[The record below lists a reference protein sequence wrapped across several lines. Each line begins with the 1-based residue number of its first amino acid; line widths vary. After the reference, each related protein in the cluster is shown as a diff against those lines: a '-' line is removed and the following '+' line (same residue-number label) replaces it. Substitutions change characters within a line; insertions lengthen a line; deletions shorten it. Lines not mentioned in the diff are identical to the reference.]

1 MRRLL
6 LFLVCVLTSVG
17 VSAQD
22 YITKNQTTGVWDV
35 YVTSHESFTRLWDNG
50 NGKNDN
56 DVFHFMNGCSGFTAD
71 DLAMISNQNES
82 GKFYIDL
89 YDLTTT
95 PELEAVIS
103 DAVNQMVASSKR
115 CKGLLLP
122 KNPTNVGT
130 MLICNGSNNVN
141 TGQYSCGQFIA
152 YQNGTTTMMHI
163 FDKNPQNNPNYE
175 TPLNTLMTIMANHSD
190 IATNTTVYSVSTNKR
205 SEITNVVS
213 TVRGNKSNVT
223 VVHTYNN
230 ELVNTTATNPTVI
243 VTPGNNNGGDFASA
257 VNATGME
264 STPNIDRLKFMGN
277 VNTEDIQAINEF
289 TSGPK
294 VVDLS
299 EVPVATITKTLLDNL
314 SNDAIEYLILPAG
327 MDETVVCNYTNLK
340 NLKCVISSNKS
351 GDQQHNLT
359 AYVRT
364 AGSLAEARYWAT
376 GGEVANNN
384 TQFKP
389 QSQNLTS
396 VKLMGE
402 LNIDD
407 ISVGDSKGLQSEHN
421 SITTIDLEDA
431 HFANVADMNLS
442 SQTGGA
448 GFGSNVTEV
457 KLPKN
462 MTEIP
467 ANCLYQLSGLTSLH
481 IPYSYTK
488 IGETALYGTNISH
501 ITTEDANGGL
511 IDNGENTYSLSANIQ
526 ELGTLNQGNPV
537 FPNEKSVTDVYCLA
551 TKTPICYK
559 GTFPSAKVYNDG
571 GMDGN
576 VVYSREKYKQGDAWT
591 AMLHFPSKETFDNE
605 TDASKKN
612 TSYDVMREFY
622 TDPTRVFTK
631 LDQTGAVDANGDYL
645 LWPDH
650 VTQEHCY
657 KEQAENGYIW
667 DDYIP
672 DYEIPGDGHLKG
684 MALKADATTRS
695 FYPNYSGWHQF
706 VLANATY
713 YEPAQKVEGDKIIE
727 EYQEA
732 GWFTICLPYDLTV
745 EQVINWLGVP
755 KSHDNVICKLYDKNG
770 NLKNGNVKDPVMPDA
785 RQLLSVERLKAG
797 AKNKD
802 GKTYNKNM
810 VYLRFT
816 NNLLATEE
824 YKYLEFNHS
833 NEAGTVISY
842 TNTLAEGTASSQ
854 ICLKGG
860 RPYIIEAYKRLG
872 ETIQSQNIG
881 RRIMT
886 HHADEFDAVYSC
898 IRGGDTSEQLKNQA
912 GVALSTLKFAKPY
925 EKHKVQAFNGNAEIP
940 ESESY
945 MTYKDGD
952 KDKKYYYTMIGQFWD
967 QDLPKYCFYMS
978 HGTWYRNLS
987 DKYKWQAYKCVIIP
1001 TVEDE
1006 SGMGEGYRDAD
1017 RSNYPKT
1024 KGTNNDNDLLDG
1036 EFYLG
1041 FADGR
1046 DDDDFKNY
1054 EQAKYVF
1061 VFDDEGITEYDE
1073 NGEMVTAIDNLDGED
1088 TTVAKGDG
1096 KVYNMSGQYVGSSI
1110 NGLAKGM
1117 YIVNGK
1123 KIVVK

>member
-1 MRRLL
+1 MRKLL
-6 LFLVCVLTSVG
+6 LFFVCVLTSVG
-17 VSAQD
+17 VSAED
-22 YITKNQTTGVWDV
+22 YITKNGTTGAWDV
-35 YVTSHESFTRLWDNG
+35 YVTSAGSFTTLWNNV
-50 NGKNDN
+50 NGKEDN
-56 DVFHFMNGCSGFTAD
+56 DVFHFVNGCSGFTAD
-71 DLAMISNQNES
+71 ELAMISGNDGG
-82 GKFYIDL
+82 GKYYIDL
-89 YDLTTT
+89 YDLTTSS
-95 PELEAVIS
+95 ELETVIS
-103 DAVNQMVASSKR
+103 NAVNQMVASSKR

-122 KNPTNVGT
+122 KNPTTVGT

-152 YQNGTTTMMHI
+152 YQNETTTMIHVYAH
-163 FDKNPQNNPNYE
+163 DAQNHKTDNVMEGYLTNCV
-175 TPLNTLMTIMANHSD
+175 NIMAHHTD
-190 IATNTTVYSVSTNKR
+190 ISNNTATYSVSTNKATPL
-205 SEITNVVS
+205 TNVSSVKGDK
-213 TVRGNKSNVT
+213 TGVT

-230 ELVNTTATNPTVI
+230 ELVNTTTTKPIVVI
-243 VTPGNNNGGDFASA
+243 TPGHNDGGDFASA
-257 VNATGME
+257 VAATGMKG
-264 STPNIDRLKFMGN
+264 TPNIEELKFMGN
-277 VNTEDIQAINEF
+277 VNTGDIQAINEF

-327 MDETVVCNYTNLK
+327 MDETVVCNYTNLA

-364 AGSLAEARYWAT
+364 AGNLAEARYWAT

-431 HFANVADMNLS
+431 HFANVAHMNLS
-442 SQTGGA
+442 SLTGGA

-457 KLPKN
+457 KLPKT

-481 IPYSYTK
+481 IPYSYTT
-488 IGETALYGTNISH
+488 IGETAFYETNISH

-526 ELGTLNQGNPV
+526 VLGTSTQGHPV
-537 FPNEKSVTDVYCLA
+537 FPNEESVTDVYCLA

-559 GTFPSAKVYNDG
+559 GTFPSAKVYNNG

-576 VVYSREKYKQGDAWT
+576 VVYSREKYKQDGVWT
-591 AMLHFPSKETFDNE
+591 AVLHFPSEETFNNE

-612 TSYDVMREFY
+612 ISYDVMREFY

-667 DDYIP
+667 DDYTP
-672 DYEIPGDGHLKG
+672 KYEDPGDGHLVS
-684 MALKADATTRS
+684 MTLKDGATTRP

-713 YEPAQKVEGDKIIE
+713 YEPVQIVEGDKIIE

-745 EQVINWLGVP
+745 EQVIHWLGVP
-755 KSHDNVICKLYDKNG
+755 ASHDNVICKQYDKNG
-770 NLKNGNVKDPVMPDA
+770 NLKNGNVRDPVMPDA

-797 AKNKD
+797 AKNKA
-802 GKTYNKNM
+802 GNTYNKNM

-816 NNLLATEE
+816 NNLLSTNE

-842 TNTLAEGTASSQ
+842 TNTLTEGTESSQ

-860 RPYIIEAYKRLG
+860 RPYIIKAYKRLG

-886 HHADEFDAVYSC
+886 HHADELDAVYSC
-898 IRGGDTSEQLKNQA
+898 IRGGDTSEQLMNQA
-912 GVALSTLKFAKPY
+912 GEELNTLKFAKPY
-925 EKHKVQAFNGNAEIP
+925 EKHKVQAFNGNVEV
-940 ESESY
+940 SDY

-952 KDKKYYYTMIGQFWD
+952 KDKKYYYTMIGQFWN

-987 DKYKWQAYKCVIIP
+987 DQYTWQAYKCVIIP
-1001 TVEDE
+1001 TVEVE
-1006 SGMGEGYRDAD
+1006 GTKGEGYRDD
-1017 RSNYPKT
+1017 SRSNYPQT
-1024 KGTNNDNDLLDG
+1024 IGTSKDLLDG

-1054 EQAKYVF
+1054 QQAKYVF

>member
-17 VSAQD
+17 VSAED
-22 YITKNQTTGVWDV
+22 YITKNETTGAWDV
-35 YVTSHESFTRLWDNG
+35 LVTSVESFTNLWNNVNG
-50 NGKNDN
+50 IGEN
-56 DVFHFMNGCSGFTAD
+56 DVIHFVNGCSGFTAD
-71 DLAMISNQNES
+71 ELAMISGNDGG
-82 GKFYIDL
+82 GKYYIDL
-89 YDLTTT
+89 YDLTPT
-95 PELEAVIS
+95 PELENVIS
-103 DAVNQMVASSKR
+103 QAVNQMVASSKR

-122 KNPTNVGT
+122 KNPTTVGT
-130 MLICNGSNNVN
+130 MLICNGSDNVN
-141 TGQYSCGQFIA
+141 KGQYSCGQFIA

-163 FDKNPQNNPNYE
+163 FDKDPQNNPNYE

-277 VNTEDIQAINEF
+277 VNTEDIQAINKF

-314 SNDAIEYLILPAG
+314 SNRAIEYIVLPAG
-327 MDETVVCNYTNLK
+327 MDETVVCNYTNLE

-364 AGSLAEARYWAT
+364 AGNLAEARYWAT

-431 HFANVADMNLS
+431 HFDNVAHMNLS

-457 KLPKN
+457 KLPKT

-481 IPYSYTK
+481 IPYSYTI
-488 IGETALYGTNISH
+488 IGEQAFYGTNISH

-526 ELGTLNQGNPV
+526 KLGALNQGNSV
-537 FPNEKSVTDVYCLA
+537 FPNKESVTDVYCLA
-551 TKTPICYK
+551 TKAPLCYTN
-559 GTFPSAKVYNDG
+559 TFPTAKVYNNG
-571 GMDGN
+571 GLEGDN
-576 VVYSREKYKQGDAWT
+576 VPYCREKYKQGNAWT
-591 AMLHFPSKETFDNE
+591 AVLHFPSQETFDNE
-605 TDASKKN
+605 TVASKKDG
-612 TSYDVMREFY
+612 SYDEMRNNY
-622 TDPTRVFTK
+622 TDPTRKYTK
-631 LDQTGAVDANGDYL
+631 KDQTGAVDANGNHL
-645 LWPDH
+645 LWPDQ
-650 VTQEHCY
+650 QEQLQSHDN
-657 KEQAENGYIW
+657 QAVKGYTW
-667 DDYIP
+667 DQFEPIYDS
-672 DYEIPGDGHLKG
+672 GDGHMSG
-684 MALKADATTRS
+684 MNQIDNTKRPFDGK
-695 FYPNYSGWHQF
+695 YNGWHQF

-732 GWFTICLPYDLTV
+732 GWFTICLPYDLTE

-755 KSHDNVICKLYDKNG
+755 KSHDNVICKQYDKNG
-770 NLKNGNVKDPVMPDA
+770 NLKNGNVSDPIMPDA
-785 RQLLSVERLKAG
+785 RQLRSVERLKAG
-797 AKNKD
+797 AKDSEGN
-802 GKTYNKNM
+802 TYNKNM

-816 NNLLATEE
+816 DNLLATNE
-824 YKYLEFNHS
+824 YKYLEFFHENDPG
-833 NEAGTVISY
+833 EVIK
-842 TNTLAEGTASSQ
+842 TTTTQTEGTGSSK

-860 RPYIIEAYKRLG
+860 RPYIVKAYKRLN
-872 ETIQSQNIG
+872 EIIKSQNIG

-886 HHADEFDAVYSC
+886 HHADELHAANSC
-898 IRGGDTSEQLKNQA
+898 MKNADTREWLGDGTLE
-912 GVALSTLKFAKPY
+912 TLKFAKPY
-925 EKHKVQAFNGNAEIP
+925 EKHKVQAFNSNKNA
-940 ESESY
+940 SGY

-967 QDLPKYCFYMS
+967 QPLPEYCFYMS

-987 DKYKWQAYKCVIIP
+987 DQYTWQAYKCVIIP
-1001 TVEDE
+1001 TVEVE
-1006 SGMGEGYRDAD
+1006 GGKGEGYRDES
-1017 RSNYPKT
+1017 RSNYPKIT
-1024 KGTNNDNDLLDG
+1024 DGKDLLDS
-1036 EFYLG
+1036 ELKIG

-1054 EQAKYVF
+1054 QQAKYVF

>member
-6 LFLVCVLTSVG
+6 LFFVCVLTSVG

-22 YITKNQTTGVWDV
+22 YITKNGTTGAWDF

-50 NGKNDN
+50 NEKGEN
-56 DVFHFMNGCSGFTAD
+56 DVIHFVNGCSGFTAD
-71 DLAMISNQNES
+71 DLAMISGNDGG

-89 YDLTTT
+89 YDLTPTQ
-95 PELEAVIS
+95 ELENVIS
-103 DAVNQMVASSKR
+103 QAVNQMATSSKR

-122 KNPTNVGT
+122 KNPTTVGT
-130 MLICNGSNNVN
+130 MLICNGSDNVN

-152 YQNGTTTMMHI
+152 YQNGTTTMIHVYAH
-163 FDKNPQNNPNYE
+163 DAQNHKTDNVMEGYLTNCV
-175 TPLNTLMTIMANHSD
+175 NIMAHHTD
-190 IATNTTVYSVSTNKR
+190 ISNNTATYSVSTNKATPL
-205 SEITNVVS
+205 TNVSSVKGDK
-213 TVRGNKSNVT
+213 TGVT

-230 ELVNTTATNPTVI
+230 ELVNTTTTKPIVVI
-243 VTPGNNNGGDFASA
+243 TPGHNDGGDFASA
-257 VNATGME
+257 VAATGMKG
-264 STPNIDRLKFMGN
+264 TPNIEELKFMGN
-277 VNTEDIQAINEF
+277 VNTEDIKAINEF

-299 EVPVATITKTLLDNL
+299 EVPVATITKTLLDYL

-431 HFANVADMNLS
+431 HFDNVADMNLS
-442 SQTGGA
+442 QSAA
-448 GFGSNVTEV
+448 GFGSKVTEV
-457 KLPKN
+457 KLPKT

-576 VVYSREKYKQGDAWT
+576 VVYSREKYKQSDAWT
-591 AMLHFPSKETFDNE
+591 AVLHFPSKETFDNE

-622 TDPTRVFTK
+622 TDSTRVFTK

-770 NLKNGNVKDPVMPDA
+770 NLKNGNVSDPIMPDA

-797 AKNKD
+797 AKNKE